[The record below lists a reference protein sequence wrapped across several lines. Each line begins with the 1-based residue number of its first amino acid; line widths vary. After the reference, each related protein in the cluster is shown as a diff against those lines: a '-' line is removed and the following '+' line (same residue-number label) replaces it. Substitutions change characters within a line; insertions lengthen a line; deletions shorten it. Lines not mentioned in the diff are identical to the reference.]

1 MFALYLHN
9 TTHKS
14 ARGGS
19 DRIQDPSQGTAEHRA
34 GLLAKTLGELQ
45 L

>member
-14 ARGGS
+14 ARGSS
-19 DRIQDPSQGTAEHRA
+19 DRIQDQGTAEHRA